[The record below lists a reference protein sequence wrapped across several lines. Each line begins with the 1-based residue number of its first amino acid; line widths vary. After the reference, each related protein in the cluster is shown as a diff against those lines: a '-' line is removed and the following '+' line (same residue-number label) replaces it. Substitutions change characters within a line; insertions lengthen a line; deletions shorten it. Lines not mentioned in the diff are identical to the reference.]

1 MKKFLISVLVILLA
15 VLTYFMVMRN
25 ISIASWKSKSIQDI
39 KNLNSDLDEQINT
52 AKQINNQEY
61 PQSIENLET
70 SIKNLELAK
79 EKYENKVKYISEN
92 VELGVV
98 EIKEYKIERLWIVL
112 ENYAKEEGIELKL
125 DVVATASADVYD
137 LDITLVGEYMGIMD
151 FIYDIEKD
159 DTLGF
164 KILNFRLE
172 PYSTTTTTNSTNV
185 KGEDDSAKITTTTVD
200 VNKLKATFKIEGVGI
215 EFN

>member
-1 MKKFLISVLVILLA
+1 MKKFLITVIVALLA
-15 VLTYFMVMRN
+15 FLTFSILMQKIN
-25 ISIASWKSKSIQDI
+25 IGKWESKSIEDIQDLNADLETEI
-39 KNLNSDLDEQINT
+39 SKAKKLNS
-52 AKQINNQEY
+52 QEY
-61 PQSIENLET
+61 PASIEKLESAFKT
-70 SIKNLELAK
+70 LEKSK
-79 EKYENKVKYISEN
+79 EKYENKVKYISDN
-92 VELGVV
+92 VELGIV
-98 EIKEYKIERLWIVL
+98 EIKEYKIERLWIAL

-125 DVVATASADVYD
+125 DVVATPSNDVYD

-164 KILNFRLE
+164 KILNFKIE
-172 PYSTTTTTNSTNV
+172 PYSKTTTTDTTNAN
-185 KGEDDSAKITTTTVD
+185 GEDDSAKIKTVVD